1 MLRKQ
6 FKQWV
11 EQQVDGL
18 KSLHISTEQREHS
31 VYDDHIIPDPST
43 GFVHESGCAI
53 GQVTVWESGQME
65 YEVIHIE
72 TEMLILWK
80 YIERID
86 EKEPDFAELLT
97 TYFQVVQSGQKP

>member
-1 MLRKQ
+1 MLWNR
-6 FKQWV
+6 FKQWA
-11 EQQVDGL
+11 EQQADCL
-18 KSLHISTEQREHS
+18 KSLHISTEQREHP
-31 VYDDHIIPDPST
+31 DHDNHSIPDPST
-43 GFVHESGCAI
+43 GYVHESKCAI

-72 TEMLILWK
+72 TEVLILWK

-86 EKEPDFAELLT
+86 EKEPDFDELLT